1 MCNDSPAICGD
12 FLCYRRRRGEYG
24 RQAAAAAAEV
34 SSFSSTTYETTTSDY
49 SYEAKLVAPREK
61 S

>member
-12 FLCYRRRRGEYG
+12 FLCYRRRGEYG
-24 RQAAAAAAEV
+24 EAAAAAAEV
-34 SSFSSTTYETTTSDY
+34 SSFSSTTYETTRSDY